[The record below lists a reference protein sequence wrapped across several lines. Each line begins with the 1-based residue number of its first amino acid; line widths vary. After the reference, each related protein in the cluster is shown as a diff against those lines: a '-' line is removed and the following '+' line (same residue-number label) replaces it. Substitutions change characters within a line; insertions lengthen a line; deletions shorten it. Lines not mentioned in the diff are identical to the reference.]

1 MTVSA
6 AQGPAPESGTGLES
20 VPVLD
25 SGRVPDSGPVL
36 TSSAA
41 RSTVWE
47 PDGPYN
53 LAGTIGSL
61 QCGAFDPAFLKDQGA
76 AWLAFRNDDGAA
88 TLRLEQRGSLRSA
101 RIHATAWGPGAAA
114 ALQSVPALLG
124 ADDDWSHF
132 DSPGYQ
138 ATLPEIARK
147 GRYLNPGLRLPST
160 GRMLDAVVRVILEQ
174 KVTGIEAKRAWR
186 WLLTRHGDAAPQ
198 APGAPNGLRL
208 PPTPA
213 QWRRV
218 PSWDWHRAGVDAH
231 RSDTIM
237 KAVAM
242 ASGLE
247 RLAGVR
253 SSADVTAAL
262 RSVPGIG
269 VWTAAEVL
277 QRTHGCPDSISVGDY
292 HLAAYVGAALTGQR
306 TDDAGM
312 LQLLKPWAGDRQRV
326 VRMLYASGFRKP
338 TYGPRLAPEDHRHR

>member
-1 MTVSA
+1 MTVSV
-6 AQGPAPESGTGLES
+6 AQDTPGSPAPESL
-20 VPVLD
+20 
-25 SGRVPDSGPVL
+25 
-36 TSSAA
+36 
-41 RSTVWE
+41 VWE
-47 PDGPYN
+47 PQGPYN
-53 LAGTIGSL
+53 LKSTIGPL
-61 QCGAFDPAFLKDQGA
+61 QCGAFDPAFVHHQGGV
-76 AWLAFRNDDGAA
+76 WLAFRNDDGAA
-88 TLRLEQRGSLRSA
+88 TLRLEQRGTLRDA
-101 RIHATAWGPGAAA
+101 RVHARAWGPGAHAA
-114 ALQSVPALLG
+114 IDSVPTLLG
-124 ADDDWSHF
+124 DGDDWSHF
-132 DSPGYQ
+132 DSPDFLT
-138 ATLPEIARK
+138 ALPELARK

-186 WLLTRHGDAAPQ
+186 WLLTRHGDAAPV
-198 APGAPNGLRL
+198 APGAPSGLRL

-218 PSWDWHRAGVDAH
+218 PSWDWHRAGVDAN

-247 RLAGVR
+247 RLAGVQ
-253 SSADVTAAL
+253 SSGRVTAAL
-262 RSVPGIG
+262 CSVPGIG

-292 HLAAYVGAALTGQR
+292 HLAAYVGVALTGQR
-306 TDDAGM
+306 TDDPGM
-312 LQLLKPWAGDRQRV
+312 LELLAPWCGDRQRV

>member
-1 MTVSA
+1 M
-6 AQGPAPESGTGLES
+6 
-20 VPVLD
+20 
-25 SGRVPDSGPVL
+25 
-36 TSSAA
+36 
-41 RSTVWE
+41 VWE
-47 PDGPYN
+47 PEGPYN

-61 QCGAFDPAFLKDQGA
+61 QCGAFDPAFINHQGA
-76 AWLAFRNDDGAA
+76 AWLAFRNDDGGA

-101 RIHATAWGPGAAA
+101 RVHAMAWGPGASA
-114 ALQSVPALLG
+114 ALRAAPTLLG
-124 ADDDWSHF
+124 AEDDWSHF
-132 DSPGYQ
+132 DSPDYQ
-138 ATLPEIARK
+138 AGLPELARK

-186 WLLTRHGDAAPQ
+186 WLLTRHGDAAPL
-198 APGAPNGLRL
+198 APGAPRGLRL

-253 SSADVTAAL
+253 SSSEVTSAL